1 MIYDFTRF
9 RSVLADWKITF
20 SDLQQEQ
27 LTIYYEMLME
37 KNKVMNLTAITEFE
51 DVIEKH
57 FLDSISIAQF
67 IDMTK
72 DVSLIDLGTGAG
84 FPGLPLKIIFPNIN
98 ITLADSLNKR
108 ILFLDEVI
116 DALDLKN
123 IRTVHGRAEELA
135 MKPEHRE
142 QYDLC
147 VSRAVA
153 NLSSLSEYCIP
164 FVKLGGQFVSY
175 KSIGL
180 FKKSDLFAWR
190 KAERSHFVSA
200 GRYADGAK
208 FCDYFEREEDAEVL
222 SQKSRYA
229 WEETIIIYYILS
241 FCFGGIILF
250 YPQWTRAHTP

>member
-37 KNKVMNLTAITEFE
+37 KNKVMNLTAIAEFE

-135 MKPEHRE
+135 MKPEHR
-142 QYDLC
+142 
-147 VSRAVA
+147 
-153 NLSSLSEYCIP
+153 SLNPACLP
-164 FVKLGGQFVSY
+164 RQNM
-175 KSIGL
+175 
-180 FKKSDLFAWR
+180 
-190 KAERSHFVSA
+190 
-200 GRYADGAK
+200 
-208 FCDYFEREEDAEVL
+208 
-222 SQKSRYA
+222 
-229 WEETIIIYYILS
+229 
-241 FCFGGIILF
+241 
-250 YPQWTRAHTP
+250 P

>member
-37 KNKVMNLTAITEFE
+37 KNKVMNLTAIAEFE

-175 KSIGL
+175 KSNEIEEEL
-180 FKKSDLFAWR
+180 ASSKKAIFLLGGKLKEVISFQLADTQMGRSFVIISKEKRTPKSYPR
-190 KAERSHFVSA
+190 KA
-200 GRYADGAK
+200 GMPGK
-208 FCDYFEREEDAEVL
+208 KPL
-222 SQKSRYA
+222 
-229 WEETIIIYYILS
+229 
-241 FCFGGIILF
+241 
-250 YPQWTRAHTP
+250 

>member
-27 LTIYYEMLME
+27 LMIYYEMLME

-175 KSIGL
+175 KSNEIKEEL
-180 FKKSDLFAWR
+180 ASSKKAIFLLGGKLKEVISFQLADTQMGRSFVIISKEKRTPKSYPR
-190 KAERSHFVSA
+190 KA
-200 GRYADGAK
+200 GMPGK
-208 FCDYFEREEDAEVL
+208 KPL
-222 SQKSRYA
+222 
-229 WEETIIIYYILS
+229 
-241 FCFGGIILF
+241 
-250 YPQWTRAHTP
+250 